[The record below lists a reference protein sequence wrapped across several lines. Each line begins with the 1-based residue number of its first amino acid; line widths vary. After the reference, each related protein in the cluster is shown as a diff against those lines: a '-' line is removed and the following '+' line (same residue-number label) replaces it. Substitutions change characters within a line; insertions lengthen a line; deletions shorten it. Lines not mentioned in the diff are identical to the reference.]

1 MTENKHPFSLTPSDK
16 PMRLAK
22 AMSRAGIA
30 SRRESE
36 RLIEQGIVSVN
47 GDIITSP
54 ALNVT
59 PDDDIVVGGKPLP
72 QAEGLRLFLYHKP
85 AGLLTTNA
93 KEGGR
98 ESDGDEDTE
107 NRPTIY
113 DKLPK
118 TLPRVISVGRLDI
131 NSEGL
136 LLLTNDGD
144 FARYLELPET
154 GLRRTYRVRVRGR
167 VDREKLNSVANGI
180 TIDGVRYGKIGIE
193 LERQQGSNAWLIIT
207 LHEGKNREIRRVMD
221 HLGYPVNRLIRKS
234 YGSFHL
240 NDLKIG
246 DVTEVS
252 TGQLRKLLDIPHK
265 GVKAKPKKSKPRL
278 SKKGTGAKKGIGAKR
293 IKGATGKKS
302 SAKKST
308 PQKSFIK
315 KSAQTKTV
323 PRAKR

>member
-1 MTENKHPFSLTPSDK
+1 MTDQKHPFSLTPPNE

-22 AMSRAGIA
+22 AMARAGVA

-36 RLIEQGIVSVN
+36 RFIEQGIVSVN
-47 GDIITSP
+47 GDIVTSP

-59 PDDDIVVGGKPLP
+59 PDDDIMVAGKPLP
-72 QAEGLRLFLYHKP
+72 KAEGLRLFLYHKP

-93 KEGGR
+93 RDGDR
-98 ESDGDEDTE
+98 ESDGDTQE
-107 NRPTIY
+107 RPTIY

-167 VDREKLNSVANGI
+167 VDREKLDSVANGV
-180 TIDGVRYGKIGIE
+180 TIDGVRYGKIGIA
-193 LERQQGSNAWLIIT
+193 LERQQGSNAWLIVT

-240 NDLKIG
+240 NDLQIG

-265 GVKAKPKKSKPRL
+265 GVKAKPKKSKPRPA
-278 SKKGTGAKKGIGAKR
+278 KKGTGAKGTKGAK
-293 IKGATGKKS
+293 GKKS
-302 SAKKST
+302 SAKKSAHQKSA
-308 PQKSFIK
+308 PQKSAKQKSFVK
-315 KSAQTKTV
+315 KSTRT
-323 PRAKR
+323 PRGNR